1 MRKAVVSVVGVRQGG
16 GVRAR
21 ALTLGLTLLA
31 AACAERGP
39 GAEPTGPLPEPTPAP
54 APAPAGESE
63 PTAPPAEA
71 PAPSPS
77 AVTDPELVQ
86 HTVKVDGHPMA
97 VWMRRPESPRGVILL
112 VHGRTWSSRPDF
124 DLQVPGDEER
134 SLMTALARAGWAAYA
149 VDLRGYG
156 STPRDDT
163 GWNTPDRAAKD
174 LDGVLAWIIDQEPEH
189 SKVALFGWSLG
200 SMVSQL
206 ATQRAPDKVSM
217 LVLFGYPRHPDRKRS
232 PEKPDG
238 PPPRNKTTAA
248 QARSDFLTPTITD
261 AAAQAFVDACLEH
274 DPVRTDWTRGHEWNE
289 LKPEQV
295 KVPTLLIHGEHD
307 PLVSMSS
314 HAAVFKRLGHPD
326 RAWVVVPRGDHA
338 AHLEDTHDAFVAAL
352 LGFLSTPR
360 P

>member
-1 MRKAVVSVVGVRQGG
+1 
-16 GVRAR
+16 
-21 ALTLGLTLLA
+21 
-31 AACAERGP
+31 
-39 GAEPTGPLPEPTPAP
+39 
-54 APAPAGESE
+54 
-63 PTAPPAEA
+63 
-71 PAPSPS
+71 
-77 AVTDPELVQ
+77 
-86 HTVKVDGHPMA
+86 MA

-134 SLMTALARAGWAAYA
+134 SLMTALTRAGWAAYA

-156 STPRDDT
+156 STPRDES
-163 GWNTPDRAAKD
+163 GWNTPDRAAQD
-174 LDGVLAWIIDQEPEH
+174 VDGVLDWIIEQEPAH

-206 ATQRAPDKVSM
+206 AAQRVPDKVSM
-217 LVLFGYPRHPDRKRS
+217 LVLYGYPRHPDRKRS

-248 QARSDFLTPTITD
+248 QARSDFLTPTISD
-261 AAAQAFVDACLEH
+261 AASQAFVDACLEH

-295 KVPTLLIHGEHD
+295 KVPTLVIHGEHD

-314 HAAVFKRLGHPD
+314 LAALFKRLGHPD
-326 RAWVVVPRGDHA
+326 RSWVVVPRGDHA
-338 AHLEDTHDAFVAAL
+338 AHLEDTHDAFVASL
-352 LGFLSTPR
+352 LGFLDTPR